1 MFHLERALKM
11 SKINQNNHD
20 SGSSISQNRSTP
32 SSARVQENIDFD
44 IKEKGFYK
52 REVKLLRDEI
62 GNLIGTEGGD
72 NLLLSIEDRDTVQ
85 VTSDITGLHNIDN
98 G

>member
-1 MFHLERALKM
+1 M
-11 SKINQNNHD
+11 SKINQSNNNPA
-20 SGSSISQNRSTP
+20 SSISQNKAAP